1 MADIQPDDLILVAI
15 AKTPRDLEIARVLG
29 WYRIP
34 LATAPK
40 TIRVDWIAF
49 YQTAAFKDERWSV
62 RYAAPVRG
70 YELVTR
76 EELLRDERDHPRAKE
91 PYFKLQLGAVEPLP
105 KPIPSNRWRRFTFL
119 YSTGKRLLTAR
130 DLKDLRVRS
139 AAEKESLWK
148 LLAER
153 GMSYSDRHSVNEVS
167 ISRKER

>member
-1 MADIQPDDLILVAI
+1 MTEIQPDDLVLVAI
-15 AKTPRDLEIARVLG
+15 VKTPRDLEIARVLG

-49 YQTAAFKDERWSV
+49 YQTAAFGDGRWSV
-62 RYAAPVRG
+62 RFIAPVRG

-91 PYFKLQLGAVEPLP
+91 PYFKLQLGPVESLP
-105 KPIPSNRWRRFTFL
+105 KPIPSRRWRRFTFL
-119 YSTGKRLLTAR
+119 YSTGERLLMAQ

-139 AAEKESLWK
+139 SKEKDSLWK

-153 GMSYSDRHSVNEVS
+153 RMSYP
-167 ISRKER
+167 